1 MSHRA
6 HVALGILGRTCG
18 LASIYLLVLTSLDPG
33 DVLVGMLLGLALVL
47 GLRARV
53 VDHAE
58 HASLPVMLRASITM
72 VVGTARE
79 MVIGTVR
86 VVRFCLGGKAEPG
99 FVEIPRGDRSHRA
112 VALWG
117 VLTGEAPDE
126 YPVDVDDARGVL
138 IVHLLNAD
146 DPDAVR
152 ERHRQAREQAQRH
165 LVP

>member
-6 HVALGILGRTCG
+6 HILLGIVLRTCG
-18 LASIYLLVLTSLDPG
+18 LAAIYLMVLTSLDAG
-33 DVLVGMLLGLALVL
+33 DIAIGLLLGLGLVL
-47 GLRARV
+47 GLQARA

-58 HASLPVMLRASITM
+58 HAPLPVMLRAFVRMLGGTLREM
-72 VVGTARE
+72 VVGTW
-79 MVIGTVR
+79 R
-86 VVRFCLGGKAEPG
+86 VARFCLGGPAQPG
-99 FVEIPRGDRSHRA
+99 FVEIPRGDRSHRG

-138 IVHLLNAD
+138 IVHLLHAD

-152 ERHRQAREQAQRH
+152 ERHRIARERSQRH